1 MDIPNEAHGGAYRQ
15 FPTRPEQY
23 RGDAWDG
30 TLSELFS
37 TAVTHATDRIDWY
50 DAKAAER
57 AAVAKR
63 IRFMSLLLFALGT
76 LAPILL
82 TFLIKIAAVGKT
94 PNTPSSWLDMI
105 AALPLAEIGYVLLA
119 IAGALVVFDQF
130 FDASGSWIRF
140 RQSQARLEVLLA
152 DFRFSWAQAMAQAQ
166 GSVIGKEPL
175 PPFTSILRDFVIKVE
190 WLAEDETKQW
200 AKRFSQ
206 MIDTFD
212 RNPNLKV
219 SLGGTPGD
227 QTGAAA
233 EPDSADAGTAAG
245 ASGSGKSAASA
256 PQGAAPA
263 PASGSA
269 QATADEHEP
278 TVNARLAIDG
288 IDTLDAGSLRLVV
301 DGTQIDV
308 PDDGFV
314 ELQLDPGRDHLIVA
328 SGQRGGQA
336 VRAELQEN
344 LTSEDDNKP
353 LTIKL

>member
-15 FPTRPEQY
+15 FPTRPDQY

-50 DAKAAER
+50 SAKASER

-82 TFLIKIAAVGKT
+82 TFLIKIAAVGKK
-94 PNTPSSWLDMI
+94 PNTPSGWLDMI
-105 AALPLAEIGYVLLA
+105 AELPLAEIGYVLLA

-152 DFRFSWAQAMAQAQ
+152 DFRFSYAQAMAQAQ

-175 PPFTSILRDFVIKVE
+175 QPFTSILRDFVIKVE
-190 WLAEDETKQW
+190 WLAEDETRQW

-227 QTGAAA
+227 QPGAAA
-233 EPDSADAGTAAG
+233 EPNPNAGEAGVAAG
-245 ASGSGKSAASA
+245 ASGGGKSAAA
-256 PQGAAPA
+256 PAQGTTPAPA
-263 PASGSA
+263 PADAHVSI
-269 QATADEHEP
+269 
-278 TVNARLAIDG
+278 VNARLAIDG
-288 IDTLDAGSLRLVV
+288 IETLDAGSLRLVV
-301 DGTQIDV
+301 DGTQIHV

-314 ELQLDPGRDHLIVA
+314 ELQLDPGMDHAIVA

-336 VRAELQEN
+336 VQAELQEN
-344 LTSEDDNKP
+344 LTIEDDNKP

>member
-1 MDIPNEAHGGAYRQ
+1 MMDIPNEAHGGAYRQ
-15 FPTRPEQY
+15 FPTRPDQY

-50 DAKAAER
+50 DAKASER

-63 IRFMSLLLFALGT
+63 IRFTSLLLFALGT

-82 TFLIKIAAVGKT
+82 TFLIRIAAVGKT
-94 PNTPSSWLDMI
+94 PNAPSSWLDMV
-105 AALPLAEIGYVLLA
+105 ATWPLAEIGYVLLA

-166 GSVIGKEPL
+166 GAVVGKDPL
-175 PPFTSILRDFVIKVE
+175 PPFTSMLRDFVIKVE

-219 SLGGTPGD
+219 SLGGSPGD
-227 QTGAAA
+227 QPGAGA
-233 EPDSADAGTAAG
+233 EPNPNAGDASAFAG
-245 ASGSGKSAASA
+245 ASGVGKSAAPA
-256 PQGAAPA
+256 AQGAASASA
-263 PASGSA
+263 PT
-269 QATADEHEP
+269 TADEP
-278 TVNARLAIDG
+278 VSIVNARLAIDG
-288 IDTLDAGSLRLVV
+288 IETLDAGSLRLVV
-301 DGTQIDV
+301 DDAQVDV

-314 ELQLDPGRDHLIVA
+314 ELQLEPGRDHAIVA

-336 VRAELQEN
+336 VQAELQEN
-344 LTSEDDNKP
+344 LTIEDDNKP

>member
-1 MDIPNEAHGGAYRQ
+1 MNIPDEAHGGAYRQ
-15 FPTRPEQY
+15 FPTRPDQY
-23 RGDAWDG
+23 RGSAWDA
-30 TLSELFS
+30 TLGQLFS
-37 TAVTHATDRIDWY
+37 TAVTHATDRINWY
-50 DAKAAER
+50 DAKATER

-94 PNTPSSWLDMI
+94 PNTPSTWLDMI

-119 IAGALVVFDQF
+119 VAGALVVFDQF

-166 GSVIGKEPL
+166 GSLIGKER
-175 PPFTSILRDFVIKVE
+175 PPSFTAILRDFVIKVE

-219 SLGGTPGD
+219 SLGGSPGAQAGAGPEAD
-227 QTGAAA
+227 ADDAGGRAGTTNGGYSAAA
-233 EPDSADAGTAAG
+233 TSQRSPPPAAHE
-245 ASGSGKSAASA
+245 
-256 PQGAAPA
+256 
-263 PASGSA
+263 
-269 QATADEHEP
+269 DERVA
-278 TVNARLAIDG
+278 TVNVRLAIDG
-288 IDTLDAGSLRLVV
+288 IDTLDEGSLRLEV

-308 PDDGFV
+308 AGDGFV
-314 ELQLDPGRDHLIVA
+314 ELQLAPGMDHAIVA
-328 SGQRGGQA
+328 TGQRAQKA
-336 VRAELQEN
+336 VRAQLQEN
-344 LTSEDDNKP
+344 VTIEDEDKP
-353 LTIKL
+353 LTIML